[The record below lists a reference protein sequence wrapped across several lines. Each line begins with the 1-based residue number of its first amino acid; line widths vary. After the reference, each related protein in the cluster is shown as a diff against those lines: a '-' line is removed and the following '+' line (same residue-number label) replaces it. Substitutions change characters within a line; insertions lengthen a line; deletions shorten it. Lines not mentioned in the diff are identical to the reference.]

1 LLSYFKKIGTNVIN
15 GVDFDG
21 WRCKNAACKVILR
34 QGGNELRKVMLL
46 AAMLA
51 MVLAAAAPAFGQA
64 VAIDEGDDV
73 EYNAV
78 CQNIIGAFGDIT
90 QAQYGDADAIAV
102 DDSAAAAEVAQEQG
116 VTIEQVNEC
125 LNNLDANGDGH
136 VTVVEAKKVHAVA
149 KKVVTATATAS
160 ATATTKAT
168 TTALPETGGPAVSG
182 AMALGAGVLLVAGGL
197 LARRIVR

>member
-1 LLSYFKKIGTNVIN
+1 MRKI
-15 GVDFDG
+15 
-21 WRCKNAACKVILR
+21 
-34 QGGNELRKVMLL
+34 MLL

-51 MVLAAAAPAFGQA
+51 MVLAAAAPALAQT

-90 QAQYGDADAIAV
+90 QTQDGDADAVAV
-102 DDSAAAAEVAQEQG
+102 DESAAAAEVAQEQG
-116 VTIEQVNEC
+116 VSIAQVNEC
-125 LNNLDANGDGH
+125 LNNF
-136 VTVVEAKKVHAVA
+136 
-149 KKVVTATATAS
+149 ATAS
-160 ATATTKAT
+160 ATATATATATASVAAKVQYHVVKKATATATATATTKST
-168 TTALPETGGPAVSG
+168 TTALPATGGPAVSG

>member
-1 LLSYFKKIGTNVIN
+1 M
-15 GVDFDG
+15 
-21 WRCKNAACKVILR
+21 
-34 QGGNELRKVMLL
+34 RKVMLL

-51 MVLAAAAPAFGQA
+51 MVLAAAAPALGQA

-90 QAQYGDADAIAV
+90 QAQYGDADAVAV
-102 DDSAAAAEVAQEQG
+102 DDSAAAAEVAQSQG

-125 LNNLDANGDGH
+125 LNTFDLNGDGV
-136 VTVVEAKKVHAVA
+136 VTVVEIKKAGVVA
-149 KKVVTATATAS
+149 KKVVTATATA
-160 ATATTKAT
+160 TATTKAT
-168 TTALPETGGPAVSG
+168 TTTLPATGGPAVSG

>member
-1 LLSYFKKIGTNVIN
+1 MK
-15 GVDFDG
+15 
-21 WRCKNAACKVILR
+21 
-34 QGGNELRKVMLL
+34 KVMLL

-51 MVLAAAAPAFGQA
+51 MVLAAAAPALGQA

-78 CQNIIGAFGDIT
+78 CQNIIGGFGDIT
-90 QAQYGDADAIAV
+90 QAQYGTADAIAV

-116 VTIEQVNEC
+116 VSISQVNEC
-125 LNNLDANGDGH
+125 LNNFDVNGDGK
-136 VTVVEAKKVHAVA
+136 VTVVEIKKAGVVA

-160 ATATTKAT
+160 VAAKAQYVVKKTATATATTSATATATASATSSAKST
-168 TTALPETGGPAVSG
+168 TTALPATGGPAVSG
-182 AMALGAGVLLVAGGL
+182 AMALGAGVLLVGGGL